1 MKNKRKRISIVV
13 IPLIF
18 IAIFIGY
25 FVRKQYYPHSAL
37 TKKNDIVS
45 TNKTKVSQVSKN
57 EAVKKPEPENKT
69 KKAVASTSVNDLN
82 LKHNDKGLPI
92 LMYHSIGYEEGNTAK
107 IPKEKFKEQMKYL
120 KDNGYE
126 TLTLNQAYDFFINN
140 KPVPKKA
147 LVLTFDDGYVDNYL
161 EALPILKEF
170 GFKATI
176 FMITDLVDKTPGY
189 MNLQQLKEMQAQG
202 MDIESHTVYHEHL
215 KQLSYEKQV
224 KTLKD
229 SKEFLEKS
237 LNKEIHYLAYPYGEY
252 SEETLK
258 IAKEAGYTM
267 ALSTN
272 GRWSDKTDGI
282 LTLDRVFISG
292 AANLDVFIERI
303 SNPNY
308 EF

>member
-1 MKNKRKRISIVV
+1 MKNKRKKISIVV
-13 IPLIF
+13 IFLICMAMF
-18 IAIFIGY
+18 VGY
-25 FVRKQYYPHSAL
+25 FIRKQHYAHSSS
-37 TKKNDIVS
+37 TKRNAIVS
-45 TNKTKVSQVSKN
+45 DDKTKTSQVFKN
-57 EAVKKPEPENKT
+57 EPVKKQELENKM
-69 KKAVASTSVNDLN
+69 KNAVASTSANNLK

-92 LMYHSIGYEEGNTAK
+92 LMYHAIGYEEGNTAK

-126 TLTLNQAYDFFINN
+126 TLTLDEAYAFFINN
-140 KPVPKKA
+140 KPVPEKSI
-147 LVLTFDDGYVDNYL
+147 VLTFDDGYVDNYV
-161 EALPILKEF
+161 EALPILKEL

-189 MNLQQLKEMQAQG
+189 MNLQQLKEMQAEG
-202 MDIESHTVYHEHL
+202 MDIQSHTLYHEHL

-224 KTLKD
+224 KTLKE

-237 LNKEIHYLAYPYGEY
+237 LNKKIQYLAYPYGEY

-258 IAKEAGYTM
+258 IVKEVGYTM

-272 GRWSDKTDGI
+272 GRWSDKADGI

-308 EF
+308 KF